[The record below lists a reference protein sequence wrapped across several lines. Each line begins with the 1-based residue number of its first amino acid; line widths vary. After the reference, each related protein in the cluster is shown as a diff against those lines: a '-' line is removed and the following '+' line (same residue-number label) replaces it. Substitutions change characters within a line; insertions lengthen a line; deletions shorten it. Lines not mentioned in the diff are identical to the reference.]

1 MKLTDFLALKPM
13 TVISGIEMASRK
25 PRLDRWYGK
34 SKLFEVGY
42 CEVPLFLGDR
52 FYDFIINPHVSNVY
66 IEPEINFMMRFPKT
80 RKTANR
86 YYNIKLVLENE
97 VEVVYTEIG
106 SNKPEKKFFI
116 YNDLP
121 HYVTQTF
128 QTSQV
133 FGTLL
138 GEVFMKKDNGQFKV
152 FPKMLSLINGTMTY
166 WWPQFNVGVDQE
178 LRIE

>member
-13 TVISGIEMASRK
+13 TVVSGIEMASRK

-42 CEVPLFLGDR
+42 CEVPLFLGDK
-52 FYDFIINPHVSNVY
+52 FYNFIVNPGESNLFV
-66 IEPEINFMMRFPKT
+66 EPEINFMMRFPGT
-80 RKTANR
+80 RKRASNF
-86 YYNIKLVLENE
+86 YNLKLVLENE

-106 SNKPEKKFFI
+106 SDKPDKRFFI

-121 HYVTQTF
+121 NYTTQTF
-128 QTSQV
+128 QTGQV

-138 GEVFMKKDNGQFKV
+138 GEVFMKKEQGQFKV
-152 FPKMLSLINGTMTY
+152 FPKMLSLINGRMVY
-166 WWPQFNVGVDQE
+166 WWPQFNVGLDQE